1 MRYILQVK
9 NLTVEVDK
17 KVIINDLSFNISS
30 GEIVVLLGPNASG
43 KSTLAAAI
51 MGLSNYKIKR
61 GEILFKGRN
70 ITHLSSP
77 KRAKLGIA
85 LAFQNPPPI
94 KGVNLETLLK
104 NISLKKKEEKLPAK
118 WESRIL
124 KRELNVG
131 LSGGEKKISEMMQL
145 ARLDPQ
151 LMILDEIDS
160 GLDIQKLK
168 ELTAFIR
175 KTFLTQKISLLIIT
189 HRGDI
194 LRYLPPQ
201 RVLVMLKGKIIC
213 SSSAWKKV
221 WQTIKKYG
229 YEKCKKSPF
238 SLS

>member
-1 MRYILQVK
+1 MKYILQVK

-17 KVIINDLSFNISS
+17 KVIVNDLSFNIRS
-30 GEIVVLLGPNASG
+30 GEIVAFLGPNASG

-51 MGLSNYKIKR
+51 MGLSNYKIKK
-61 GEILFKGRN
+61 GKILFKGRD
-70 ITHLSSP
+70 ITHLSST
-77 KRAKLGIA
+77 KRAKLGIT
-85 LAFQNPPPI
+85 LAFQSPPPI

-145 ARLDPQ
+145 ARLNPQ

-175 KTFLTQKISLLIIT
+175 NTFLTKKISLLIIT

-201 RVLVMLKGKIIC
+201 RVLVTLKGKIIC
-213 SSSAWKKV
+213 RSSAWKKV

-229 YEKCKKSPF
+229 YEKCKKFSF

>member
-1 MRYILQVK
+1 MKYILQVK
-9 NLTVEVDK
+9 NLTVEADK
-17 KVIINDLSFNISS
+17 KVIIDDLSFNIRS
-30 GEIVVLLGPNASG
+30 GEIRALLGPNASG

-51 MGLSNYKIKR
+51 MGLSDYKIKK
-61 GEILFKGRN
+61 GNILFKGRD
-70 ITHLSSP
+70 ITHLSST
-77 KRAKLGIA
+77 KRARLGIA
-85 LAFQNPPPI
+85 LAFQSPPSI

-104 NISLKKKEEKLPAK
+104 NISLRKREEKLPAK

-145 ARLDPQ
+145 ARLNPQ

-175 KTFLTQKISLLIIT
+175 NTFLTKKVSLLIIT

-201 RVLVMLKGKIIC
+201 KVLVMLKGKIIC
-213 SSSAWKKV
+213 RSSAWKKV
-221 WQTIKKYG
+221 WQAIKKYG
-229 YEKCKKSPF
+229 YEKC
-238 SLS
+238 